1 MVRLLFI
8 LLLSLSGP
16 ATAEA
21 ALCERAARQAA
32 AETGVP
38 ADLMLA
44 IALVET
50 GQTRAGRF
58 GPWPWTA
65 NLEGEGH
72 RFDSPAALAAFAE
85 GAVAAGRTS
94 LDIGCFQINWRWHG
108 AGFRRPADLV
118 DPLTGARH
126 AAAFLL
132 RLVDELGSWDRAIG
146 AYHSRDPERA
156 ARYAARVRRLRADP
170 GADPPAPEPPARP
183 VWPML
188 AGGPAASAG
197 SLVPASPANRP
208 FLTGLSP

>member
-8 LLLSLSGP
+8 LLCLAGP
-16 ATAEA
+16 AA
-21 ALCERAARQAA
+21 ASADLCERAARQAA
-32 AETGVP
+32 AEAGVP

-44 IALVET
+44 ISLAET
-50 GQTRAGRF
+50 GLTRGGRF

-65 NLEGEGH
+65 NLEGTGH

-108 AGFRRPADLV
+108 AAFRRPADLV

-132 RLVDELGSWDRAIG
+132 GLVAELGSWDAAIG
-146 AYHSRDPERA
+146 AYHSRDPVRA
-156 ARYAARVRRLRADP
+156 ARYAERVRTLRAGLGP
-170 GADPPAPEPPARP
+170 PPAPEAPARSS
-183 VWPML
+183 WPLL

-197 SLVPASPANRP
+197 SLVPASSGTRP
-208 FLTGLSP
+208 FLTGVSP